1 MPGTAVTIFLGE
13 PELAVLDRSIRGTT
27 PALTRE
33 QALAGIV
40 AAWAAAQLVT
50 DRPGPV
56 HQETDEGM
64 RPSELNASNDL

>member
-13 PELAVLDRSIRGTT
+13 PELAALDRSIREAT

-33 QALAGIV
+33 QALSGIV
-40 AAWAAAQLVT
+40 ATWAAAQSVT
-50 DRPGPV
+50 DRPGPD
-56 HQETDEGM
+56 HPETDEGM